1 MKRNP
6 SNPTRSVTLPVSA
19 GILRHMRPESPLS
32 HGQTGQS
39 LMEFALIFPVLFL
52 LLVGVTFI
60 AQGFNLQMVL
70 YGAAYEGA
78 RVMARNPAMG
88 SGNYCTPPSCNPD
101 QSGSSNF
108 QSYVMPVVRQYVS
121 NNGFDGNKVYFY
133 SKDSRGFQN
142 SLDLVS
148 NNRQLVTLTV
158 LYSIKLPIG
167 NFASNFTD
175 LDVSAS
181 CTMKR
186 GT

>member
-1 MKRNP
+1 MTHLPSISKRP
-6 SNPTRSVTLPVSA
+6 GLPRPRA
-19 GILRHMRPESPLS
+19 GHRCHGES
-32 HGQTGQS
+32 GQS
-39 LMEFALIFPVLFL
+39 LMEFALVFPVLFL

-78 RVMARNPAMG
+78 RVMAKNPTIG
-88 SGNYCTPPSCNPD
+88 SGNYCTPPACNPD

-108 QSYVMPVVRQYVS
+108 QSYVVPVVRQYVS
-121 NNGFDGNKVYFY
+121 NNGFDGNKVHFY

-148 NNRQLVTLTV
+148 NNRQLVTLTI
-158 LYSIKLPIG
+158 LYSIRLPVG
-167 NFASNFTD
+167 NFAASFAN